1 MINNDFEAYSLIYEN
16 LNNKKIGKIE
26 KDILKLTLSLFE
38 LYSFVDNQTY
48 PRPSHPKKE
57 KQTDAY
63 FTLIAIILSLRTTL
77 ENEIKAVELF
87 RKKYSSILDVIS
99 SSKEELQNTISCA
112 GMPLKKANTI
122 LKISKYIMDNYSGN
136 INNINVGNIDEIRE
150 KLLKI
155 PGVGE
160 KSADCMLEL
169 AFDLPSIVVDTNVFR
184 VISRIYFSEKILS
197 FNNKKDILIIKNFL
211 ENNLE
216 KDYKL
221 YQIVHTM
228 ILLHGKYLCK
238 SIPKCINCNFRNKC
252 NFYHKKKFEQLVF
265 FEKEE

>member
-1 MINNDFEAYSLIYEN
+1 
-16 LNNKKIGKIE
+16 
-26 KDILKLTLSLFE
+26 
-38 LYSFVDNQTY
+38 
-48 PRPSHPKKE
+48 
-57 KQTDAY
+57 
-63 FTLIAIILSLRTTL
+63 
-77 ENEIKAVELF
+77 
-87 RKKYSSILDVIS
+87 
-99 SSKEELQNTISCA
+99 
-112 GMPLKKANTI
+112 
-122 LKISKYIMDNYSGN
+122 
-136 INNINVGNIDEIRE
+136 
-150 KLLKI
+150 
-155 PGVGE
+155 
-160 KSADCMLEL
+160 MLEL